1 MSKNVMQPNIGV
13 GHSIYYNLS
22 MFRLEM
28 HAPLSIDSFFQF
40 FFLVLVSLIWFQ
52 FIFTLNLNAI
62 RFRFFPKTFE
72 TMM

>member
-40 FFLVLVSLIWFQ
+40 FFFGFGIVDLVSIYFH
-52 FIFTLNLNAI
+52 F
-62 RFRFFPKTFE
+62 KS
-72 TMM
+72 